1 MLMLKAFIDDSHSG
15 PTGPVFVLAGYIS
28 TAEKWASFAEKWQAI
43 LDEPPKL
50 EYFKMVEAF
59 NRRDQ
64 FEGWDVDAR
73 DVRLKAFVDTIN
85 DYAMEGVVSIL
96 PLEPFNRIFFSNFP
110 SKRFWRLFERLY
122 FVSFYGIMA
131 TVFHYMEVRQ
141 IDGKVDFIFDKGNE
155 APVNILWAY
164 DSFVNSAPADIRRH
178 IGALTP
184 VFEDDKNRDF
194 LPLQAADMLA
204 WQARRHHREL
214 MGLTSPR
221 DDFAALQKLSTQLI
235 YGMRGTSAKWLIT

>member
-1 MLMLKAFIDDSHSG
+1 
-15 PTGPVFVLAGYIS
+15 
-28 TAEKWASFAEKWQAI
+28 
-43 LDEPPKL
+43 
-50 EYFKMVEAF
+50 
-59 NRRDQ
+59 
-64 FEGWDVDAR
+64 
-73 DVRLKAFVDTIN
+73 
-85 DYAMEGVVSIL
+85 
-96 PLEPFNRIFFSNFP
+96 
-110 SKRFWRLFERLY
+110 
-122 FVSFYGIMA
+122 MA

-164 DSFVNSAPADIRRH
+164 DSFVNSAPPNIRRH

-194 LPLQAADMLA
+194 LQLQAADMLA

-221 DDFAALQKLSTQLI
+221 DDLRLSKTEYAIDIWDEGHLREMANNMMLDRVSRFRSATQTEIMHALKLEERERALKKT
-235 YGMRGTSAKWLIT
+235 